1 MAVRL
6 SSRGTRGLQNIGKIQ
21 PGTAGTEACIASQ
34 TSLAEW
40 SPIGRDDYNAA
51 MSQSLANFSQRRRW
65 AADQAISF
73 LMQQGVEHPHVI
85 SLAAGLVDPGSLP
98 ASEAIEAAREVLSDD
113 LRARSALQYG
123 TTQGDLRLRQQLAD
137 YHNLLE
143 QTATPAASRT
153 VTSEEIVCTTGSQQ
167 LLALLADALL
177 DPGDIC
183 LVAAPTYFV
192 FLGVLDGV
200 GARTIALPADEHGMR
215 TDALAAELQRLESA
229 GELPRVKLI
238 YVVSEFENPTGISLS
253 IERRAE
259 LVEIAKHWSRR
270 RGEKIYVLEDAA
282 YRELHYD
289 APSPPSVWSFDEADD
304 TVIHAGTF
312 SKSFSPGV
320 RVGFGLMP
328 RELRD
333 AINDLKGNQDF
344 GSANFN
350 QHLVAELLASG
361 RFAVHAEEVRAAYR
375 IKRDAMLSAADEFFS
390 GLPGVSW
397 VHPHGGLYVWMS
409 LPPHVATGFDSPLFR
424 RAVDVEQVMYVPGE
438 LCFAGLREQR
448 QRNHMRLSFGVQS
461 PDGIREGMRRLSRAV
476 RATFG
481 EPMGVSPRTF
491 GK

>member
-1 MAVRL
+1 
-6 SSRGTRGLQNIGKIQ
+6 
-21 PGTAGTEACIASQ
+21 
-34 TSLAEW
+34 
-40 SPIGRDDYNAA
+40 
-51 MSQSLANFSQRRRW
+51 MSQSLTNFSQRRRW

-73 LMQQGVEHPHVI
+73 LMQQGVEHPHVV

-98 ASEAIEAAREVLSDD
+98 VTEAIEAARDVLSDE

-123 TTQGDLRLRQQLAD
+123 TTLGDLRLRQQLAD
-137 YHNLLE
+137 YHSGLE
-143 QTATPAASRT
+143 RTSTPAASRT
-153 VTSEEIVCTTGSQQ
+153 VTADEIVCTTGSQQ

-192 FLGVLDGV
+192 FLGVLEGV
-200 GARTIALPADEHGMR
+200 GARAIALPADEHGLRM
-215 TDALAAELQRLESA
+215 DALAAELQRLESV
-229 GELPRVKLI
+229 GELSRVKLI

-253 IERRAE
+253 VERRAE
-259 LVEIAKHWSRR
+259 LVEIAKHWSQR

-282 YRELHYD
+282 YRELHYMGQ
-289 APSPPSVWSFDEADD
+289 ASSLPPVPSQAAESDGRLEAYPTPPSVWSFDTDGD

-320 RVGFGLMP
+320 RVGFGLLP

-350 QHLVAELLASG
+350 QHLLAELLASG
-361 RFAVHAEEVRAAYR
+361 RFAIHAEEVRAAYR
-375 IKRDAMLSAADEFFS
+375 VKRDAMLAAADEFFADLS
-390 GLPGVSW
+390 GVSW

-424 RAVDVEQVMYVPGE
+424 RAVEVEQVMYVPGE
-438 LCFAGLREQR
+438 LCFAGSREQR

-461 PDGIREGMRRLSRAV
+461 PDGLREGMRRLSRAV
-476 RATFG
+476 RAIL
-481 EPMGVSPRTF
+481 
-491 GK
+491 

>member
-1 MAVRL
+1 M
-6 SSRGTRGLQNIGKIQ
+6 
-21 PGTAGTEACIASQ
+21 SQ
-34 TSLAEW
+34 TFT
-40 SPIGRDDYNAA
+40 
-51 MSQSLANFSQRRRW
+51 NFSQRRRW
-65 AADQAISF
+65 AAEQAISF
-73 LMQQGVEHPHVI
+73 LMQQGVEHPHVV

-98 ASEAIEAAREVLSDD
+98 VTEATEAARDLLADD

-123 TTQGDLRLRQQLAD
+123 TTLGDLRLRQQLAD
-137 YHNLLE
+137 YHNRLE

-153 VTSEEIVCTTGSQQ
+153 ATAEEIVCTTGSQQ

-200 GARTIALPADEHGMR
+200 GAHTIALPADEHGLR
-215 TDALAAELQRLESA
+215 TDALTAELQRLESA
-229 GELPRVKLI
+229 GELQRVKLI

-253 IERRAE
+253 LERRAE
-259 LVEIAKHWSRR
+259 LVEIAKCWSQR
-270 RGEKIYVLEDAA
+270 RGETIYVLEDAA

-289 APSPPSVWSFDEADD
+289 APPPPSVWSFDAAGDS
-304 TVIHAGTF
+304 VIHAGTF

-350 QHLVAELLASG
+350 QHLLAELLASG
-361 RFAVHAEEVRAAYR
+361 RFATHAEEVRSAYR
-375 IKRDAMLSAADEFFS
+375 IKRDAMLASADEFFADV
-390 GLPGVSW
+390 PGVSW
-397 VHPHGGLYVWMS
+397 VHPHGGLYVWMT
-409 LPPHVATGFDSPLFR
+409 LPSHVATGFDSPLFR
-424 RAVDVEQVMYVPGE
+424 RAVEVEQVMYVPGE
-438 LCFAGLREQR
+438 LCFAGPREQR

-461 PDGIREGMRRLSRAV
+461 PDGLREGMRRLSRAV
-476 RATFG
+476 RA
-481 EPMGVSPRTF
+481 ML
-491 GK
+491 

>member
-1 MAVRL
+1 
-6 SSRGTRGLQNIGKIQ
+6 
-21 PGTAGTEACIASQ
+21 
-34 TSLAEW
+34 
-40 SPIGRDDYNAA
+40 
-51 MSQSLANFSQRRRW
+51 MSQSLTNFSQRRRW

-73 LMQQGVEHPHVI
+73 LMQQGVEHPHVV

-98 ASEAIEAAREVLSDD
+98 ITEAIEVARGVLSDD

-123 TTQGDLRLRQQLAD
+123 TTQGDQRLRQHLAG
-137 YHNLLE
+137 YHNRLE
-143 QTATPAASRT
+143 QTSAPPANRRT
-153 VTSEEIVCTTGSQQ
+153 SPDEIVCTTGSQQ

-192 FLGVLDGV
+192 FLGVLEGV
-200 GARTIALPADEHGMR
+200 GARAIALPADEHGLQM
-215 TDALAAELQRLESA
+215 DALTAELQRLESA

-253 IERRAE
+253 LERRAE
-259 LVEIAKHWSRR
+259 LVEIAKHWSQR
-270 RGEKIYVLEDAA
+270 RGETIYVLEDAA

-289 APSPPSVWSFDEADD
+289 APPPPSVWSFDVAGD

-312 SKSFSPGV
+312 SKSFAPGL

-333 AINDLKGNQDF
+333 AINDMKGNQDF

-350 QHLVAELLASG
+350 QHLLAELLASG
-361 RFAVHAEEVRAAYR
+361 RLATHAEEVRAAYR
-375 IKRDAMLSAADEFFS
+375 LKRDAMLSAADEFFS
-390 GLPGVSW
+390 DLPGVSW

-409 LPPHVATGFDSPLFR
+409 LPAHIATGFDSPLFR

-438 LCFAGLREQR
+438 LCFGGPREQR
-448 QRNHMRLSFGVQS
+448 QRNSMRLSFGVQS

-476 RATFG
+476 RA
-481 EPMGVSPRTF
+481 VL
-491 GK
+491 

>member
-1 MAVRL
+1 MAVRW
-6 SSRGTRGLQNIGKIQ
+6 SSRGARRLRNIGKLTLGSV
-21 PGTAGTEACIASQ
+21 PTEACINSGAA
-34 TSLAEW
+34 LAEW
-40 SPIGRDDYNAA
+40 WTIDRDDYNAA
-51 MSQSLANFSQRRRW
+51 MSQSLTNFSQRRRW

-73 LMQQGVEHPHVI
+73 LMQQGVEHPHVV

-98 ASEAIEAAREVLSDD
+98 LTEAIEAASAVLSDD

-123 TTQGDLRLRQQLAD
+123 TTLGDLRLRQQLAD
-137 YHNLLE
+137 YHNRLE
-143 QTATPAASRT
+143 QTSASPANRC
-153 VTSEEIVCTTGSQQ
+153 VMPDEIACTTGSQQ

-192 FLGVLDGV
+192 FLGVLEGV
-200 GARTIALPADEHGMR
+200 GARAIALPADEYGLRM
-215 TDALAAELQRLESA
+215 DALTVELKRLESV
-229 GELPRVKLI
+229 GELSRVKLI

-253 IERRAE
+253 LERRAE
-259 LVEIAKHWSRR
+259 LVEIAKHWSKQ
-270 RGEKIYVLEDAA
+270 RGETIYILEDAA

-289 APSPPSVWSFDEADD
+289 TPPPPSVWSLDADGD

-312 SKSFSPGV
+312 SKSFSPGL

-350 QHLVAELLASG
+350 QHLLAELLASG
-361 RFAVHAEEVRAAYR
+361 RFATHAEDVRAAYR
-375 IKRDAMLSAADEFFS
+375 VKRDAMLSAADEFFS
-390 GLPGVSW
+390 DLSGVSW

-409 LPPHVATGFDSPLFR
+409 LPPHVTTGFDSPLFR

-438 LCFAGLREQR
+438 LCFGGPREQR

-461 PDGIREGMRRLSRAV
+461 PDGIREGMQRLSRAV
-476 RATFG
+476 QATL
-481 EPMGVSPRTF
+481 
-491 GK
+491 

>member
-1 MAVRL
+1 MYKSAHL
-6 SSRGTRGLQNIGKIQ
+6 PISLNIGKITL
-21 PGTAGTEACIASQ
+21 GTTLTEACIDSGVG
-34 TSLAEW
+34 LAEW
-40 SPIGRDDYNAA
+40 WSIGRDDYNAT
-51 MSQSLANFSQRRRW
+51 MSQTLTNFSQRRRW
-65 AADQAISF
+65 VADQAISF
-73 LMQQGVEHPHVI
+73 LMQQGVEHPHVV

-98 ASEAIEAAREVLSDD
+98 VAEAIEAARDVLSDD

-123 TTQGDLRLRQQLAD
+123 TTQGDLRLRRQLAD
-137 YHNLLE
+137 YHNRLE
-143 QTATPAASRT
+143 QTSMPAASRAT
-153 VTSEEIVCTTGSQQ
+153 AADEIVCTTGSQQ

-192 FLGVLDGV
+192 FLGVLEGV
-200 GARTIALPADEHGMR
+200 GARAVALPADEHGMQM
-215 TDALAAELQRLESA
+215 DALAAELQRLEA
-229 GELPRVKLI
+229 VGELPRVKLI

-253 IERRAE
+253 LERRAE
-259 LVEIAKHWSRR
+259 LVEIAKYWSRR

-282 YRELHYD
+282 YRELCYD
-289 APSPPSVWSFDEADD
+289 APPPPSVWSFDADGE

-350 QHLVAELLASG
+350 QHLLAELLASG
-361 RFAVHAEEVRAAYR
+361 RFAAHAGEVRAAYR
-375 IKRDAMLSAADEFFS
+375 IKRDAMLSVADEFFS
-390 GLPGVSW
+390 DLSGVSW

-409 LPPHVATGFDSPLFR
+409 LPPQIATGFDSLLFR

-438 LCFAGLREQR
+438 LCFCGPREQR

-476 RATFG
+476 RAILG
-481 EPMGVSPRTF
+481 EPAGVGPGMF
-491 GK
+491 AE

>member
-1 MAVRL
+1 M
-6 SSRGTRGLQNIGKIQ
+6 N
-21 PGTAGTEACIASQ
+21 Q
-34 TSLAEW
+34 TLT
-40 SPIGRDDYNAA
+40 
-51 MSQSLANFSQRRRW
+51 NFSQRRRW

-73 LMQQGVEHPHVI
+73 LMQQGVEHPHVV

-98 ASEAIEAAREVLSDD
+98 IAEAMEAARDVLADD
-113 LRARSALQYG
+113 LRAKSALQYG
-123 TTQGDLRLRQQLAD
+123 TTLGDLRLRQQLAA
-137 YHNLLE
+137 YHNRLE
-143 QTATPAASRT
+143 QTSTPVASRT
-153 VTSEEIVCTTGSQQ
+153 VTADDIVCTTGSQQ

-192 FLGVLDGV
+192 FLGVLEGV
-200 GARTIALPADEHGMR
+200 GARAISLPADEHGMQM
-215 TDALAAELQRLESA
+215 DALTAELQRLESVGA
-229 GELPRVKLI
+229 LPRVKLI

-253 IERRAE
+253 LDRRAE
-259 LVEIAKHWSRR
+259 LVEIAKHWSQR

-289 APSPPSVWSFDEADD
+289 APPPPSVWSFDVTGS

-312 SKSFSPGV
+312 SKSFSPGM

-333 AINDLKGNQDF
+333 AMNDLKGNQDF

-350 QHLVAELLASG
+350 QHLLAALLASG
-361 RFAVHAEEVRAAYR
+361 RFATHAEDVRDAYR
-375 IKRDAMLSAADEFFS
+375 IKRDAMLAAADEFFADLS
-390 GLPGVSW
+390 GVSW

-409 LPPHVATGFDSPLFR
+409 LPPQVATGFDSPLFR

-438 LCFAGLREQR
+438 LCFGGPREQR

-461 PDGIREGMRRLSRAV
+461 PAGIREGMRRLSRAV
-476 RATFG
+476 HG
-481 EPMGVSPRTF
+481 
-491 GK
+491 